1 MDLSQYAELFLAESR
16 EHLSACNQLLLDWER
31 SPANLA
37 PVGGLFRAVHT
48 VKGMA
53 ATMGYARVT
62 DLAHRAENLLDL
74 VRRGGRP
81 ATDDLLQL
89 LFRARDAL
97 EHAVEL
103 SVAGRED
110 EIDVAEVVADLE
122 GAAAHLGP
130 HPLAPS
136 PRSGEGERG
145 GEVPPV
151 AVGRL
156 VQVTLRAEAPLKGGR
171 ALLVIKK
178 AQAVGPVQAVT
189 PPESAFEADEFDG
202 RFSFR
207 IGGAAGVAEI
217 ERAVRAAGEVEHV
230 TVGGEER
237 RPASGADSLPSAPE
251 TKSRHIRVDLGR
263 LDGLMDL
270 IGELVTVR
278 GRLNE
283 LAAYARDPAID
294 DVAIQVSRLSRELQ
308 AEIIQAR
315 MTPVWQ
321 VFDRFPRLVR
331 DLARELGKQVAF
343 RVEGKEI
350 ELDRAILDELGDPL
364 LHLLRNAVDHGI
376 EAPAERRSRGKKPE
390 GEIVLAAVRER
401 ASVVISV
408 SDDGRG
414 IARAKILERAKRDG
428 VVDPHAEALS
438 DDQLLRVLARP
449 GFSTA
454 ESVTSVSGR
463 GVGIDV
469 AMTRIRAL
477 GGSIDIRSQEGKGTT
492 FVLRLPVTLA
502 IVRAL
507 IAGVG
512 AERYALPLT
521 YVSETVELCVQAT
534 TTVERRAARVL
545 REVASI
551 GAGHAATALSQLTN
565 RRIMISVPQI
575 NIARLEEVPDLLGN
589 PQDVVAAVL
598 MHMLGDLTGRTLL
611 LFPEAV
617 GRRLCD
623 MLLRRPIG
631 TTNVFDAL
639 EQSCLKEA
647 GNILSGAYMNAL
659 SDFMGMLLLP
669 SVPSLV
675 VDLSAA
681 VLTTTYLNFGHE
693 RDFVFCV
700 ETEFHID
707 SAEGLRGHFLLLPD
721 LASLKAIFDAIRL
734 T

>member
-16 EHLSACNQLLLDWER
+16 EHLSACNQLLLEWER

-110 EIDVAEVVADLE
+110 EIDVAEVVAELE

-145 GEVPPV
+145 GEVPPA

-207 IGGAAGVAEI
+207 IGGAAETAAM
-217 ERAVRAAGEVEHV
+217 ERGVRAAGDVEHV

-237 RPASGADSLPSAPE
+237 GPGAGAGAAPSAAPE

-283 LAAYARDPAID
+283 LAASARDPAID

-308 AEIIQAR
+308 DEIIQAR

-331 DLARELGKQVAF
+331 DLSRELGKQVAF

-364 LHLLRNAVDHGI
+364 LHLLRNAVDHGV
-376 EAPAERRSRGKKPE
+376 ESQAERRRSGKKPE
-390 GEIVLAAVRER
+390 AEIVLAAVRER
-401 ASVVISV
+401 ASVAISV

-414 IARAKILERAKRDG
+414 IDRKRILERAKRDG
-428 VVDPHAEALS
+428 VVDPHAEALT

-454 ESVTSVSGR
+454 EAVTSVSGR

-469 AMTRIRAL
+469 AVTRIRAL
-477 GGSIDIRSQEGKGTT
+477 GGSIEIRSEEGKGTT
-492 FVLRLPVTLA
+492 FVMRLPVTLA

-521 YVSETVELCVQAT
+521 YVAETVEFGVQAT
-534 TTVERRAARVL
+534 TIVEGREAIVL
-545 REVASI
+545 RDRVVPLV
-551 GAGHAATALSQLTN
+551 HL
-565 RRIMISVPQI
+565 RR
-575 NIARLEEVPDLLGN
+575 LLGVSGDA
-589 PQDVVAAVL
+589 PTRCPIIVLEMGERTSGVVVDG
-598 MHMLGDLTGRTLL
+598 MLGQQEIVVKG
-611 LFPEAV
+611 
-617 GRRLCD
+617 
-623 MLLRRPIG
+623 
-631 TTNVFDAL
+631 FDAPQGTL
-639 EQSCLKEA
+639 PVF
-647 GNILSGAYMNAL
+647 SGATIMGDGVPAL
-659 SDFMGMLLLP
+659 ILDAGGLL
-669 SVPSLV
+669 
-675 VDLSAA
+675 
-681 VLTTTYLNFGHE
+681 
-693 RDFVFCV
+693 
-700 ETEFHID
+700 
-707 SAEGLRGHFLLLPD
+707 
-721 LASLKAIFDAIRL
+721 
-734 T
+734 

>member
-16 EHLSACNQLLLDWER
+16 EHLSACNQLLLEWER
-31 SPANLA
+31 APASPA

-53 ATMGYARVT
+53 ATMGYTRVT
-62 DLAHRAENLLDL
+62 DVAHRTENLLDL
-74 VRRGGRP
+74 LRRGSQP
-81 ATDDLLQL
+81 ATDELLQL
-89 LFRARDAL
+89 LFRARDSL
-97 EHAVEL
+97 EQAVEL
-103 SVAGRED
+103 SVVGRED
-110 EIDVAEVVADLE
+110 EIDVTEILADLD
-122 GAAAHLGP
+122 GAAAALTGVGGRP
-130 HPLAPS
+130 APVV
-136 PRSGEGERG
+136 GEE
-145 GEVPPV
+145 PQPAPV
-151 AVGRL
+151 VEAPAVAGRL
-156 VQVTLRAEAPLKGGR
+156 VQVTLRSEAPLKGGR
-171 ALLVIKK
+171 ALLAVKK
-178 AQAVGPVQAVT
+178 AQALGPVRNVT
-189 PPESAFEADEFDG
+189 PSETAFESDDFDG

-207 IGGAAGVAEI
+207 IETTAQAEDV
-217 ERAVRAAGEVEHV
+217 ERAVRAAGDVEHV

-237 RPASGADSLPSAPE
+237 RAAPGAGAAAAAAPGADA
-251 TKSRHIRVDLGR
+251 KSRHIRVDLRR

-283 LAAYARDPAID
+283 LAAQRRDPAVD
-294 DVAIQVSRLSRELQ
+294 DVAIQVSRLSTELQ

-331 DLARELGKQVAF
+331 DLARELGKQVTF

-376 EAPAERRSRGKKPE
+376 ETPAERRRHGKKPE
-390 GEIVLAAVRER
+390 GEIVLSAIRER

-428 VVDPHAEALS
+428 IVDAHAEALS

-521 YVSETVELCVQAT
+521 YVSETVEFGVQAT
-534 TTVERRAARVL
+534 TIVEGREAIVLKDRVVPLVHLRRLLGVGGDAPTRCPIIVLEMGERR
-545 REVASI
+545 SGI
-551 GAGHAATALSQLTN
+551 
-565 RRIMISVPQI
+565 
-575 NIARLEEVPDLLGN
+575 
-589 PQDVVAAVL
+589 VVDG
-598 MHMLGDLTGRTLL
+598 MLGQQEIVVKG
-611 LFPEAV
+611 
-617 GRRLCD
+617 
-623 MLLRRPIG
+623 
-631 TTNVFDAL
+631 FDAPQGTL
-639 EQSCLKEA
+639 PVF
-647 GNILSGAYMNAL
+647 SGATIMGDGFPAL
-659 SDFMGMLLLP
+659 ILDAGGLL
-669 SVPSLV
+669 
-675 VDLSAA
+675 
-681 VLTTTYLNFGHE
+681 
-693 RDFVFCV
+693 
-700 ETEFHID
+700 
-707 SAEGLRGHFLLLPD
+707 
-721 LASLKAIFDAIRL
+721 
-734 T
+734 

>member
-16 EHLSACNQLLLDWER
+16 EHLSACNQLLLEWER
-31 SPANLA
+31 APASPA

-62 DLAHRAENLLDL
+62 DVAHRTENLLDL
-74 VRRGGRP
+74 LRRGSQP
-81 ATDDLLQL
+81 ATDELLQL
-89 LFRARDAL
+89 LFRARDSL
-97 EHAVEL
+97 EQAVEL
-103 SVAGRED
+103 SVVGRED
-110 EIDVAEVVADLE
+110 EIDVTEILADLD
-122 GAAAHLGP
+122 GAAAALTGAGGRP
-130 HPLAPS
+130 APV
-136 PRSGEGERG
+136 GG
-145 GEVPPV
+145 GEEEPLPAPV
-151 AVGRL
+151 VEAPVVAGRL
-156 VQVTLRAEAPLKGGR
+156 VQVTLRSEAPLKGGR
-171 ALLVIKK
+171 ALLALKK
-178 AQAVGPVQAVT
+178 AQALGPVRNVT
-189 PPESAFEADEFDG
+189 PSETAFESDDFDG

-207 IGGAAGVAEI
+207 IETTAQAEDV
-217 ERAVRAAGEVEHV
+217 ERAVRAAGDVEHV

-237 RPASGADSLPSAPE
+237 RAAPAGGAAAPAAPAADA
-251 TKSRHIRVDLGR
+251 KSRHIRVDLRR

-283 LAAYARDPAID
+283 LAAQRRDPAVD
-294 DVAIQVSRLSRELQ
+294 DVAIQVSRLSTELQ

-331 DLARELGKQVAF
+331 DLARELGKQVTF

-364 LHLLRNAVDHGI
+364 LHLLRNAVDHGV
-376 EAPAERRSRGKKPE
+376 EAPAERRRHGKKPE

-428 VVDPHAEALS
+428 IVDAHAEALS

-521 YVSETVELCVQAT
+521 YVSETVEFGVQAT
-534 TTVERRAARVL
+534 TIVEGREAIVLKDRVVPLVHLRRLLGVGGDAPIRCPIIVLEMGERR
-545 REVASI
+545 SGI
-551 GAGHAATALSQLTN
+551 
-565 RRIMISVPQI
+565 
-575 NIARLEEVPDLLGN
+575 
-589 PQDVVAAVL
+589 VVDG
-598 MHMLGDLTGRTLL
+598 MLGQQ
-611 LFPEAV
+611 EIVVKA
-617 GRRLCD
+617 
-623 MLLRRPIG
+623 
-631 TTNVFDAL
+631 FDAPQGTL
-639 EQSCLKEA
+639 PVF
-647 GNILSGAYMNAL
+647 SGATIMGDGFPAL
-659 SDFMGMLLLP
+659 ILDAGGLL
-669 SVPSLV
+669 
-675 VDLSAA
+675 
-681 VLTTTYLNFGHE
+681 
-693 RDFVFCV
+693 
-700 ETEFHID
+700 
-707 SAEGLRGHFLLLPD
+707 
-721 LASLKAIFDAIRL
+721 
-734 T
+734 

>member
-16 EHLSACNQLLLDWER
+16 EHLSACNQLLLEWEK

-62 DLAHRAENLLDL
+62 DLAHRAENLLDSL
-74 VRRGGRP
+74 RRGGRP
-81 ATDDLLQL
+81 ANDELLQL

-97 EHAVEL
+97 EQAVEL
-103 SVAGRED
+103 SVVGREE
-110 EIDVAEVVADLE
+110 EIDVAEVVADLD
-122 GAAAHLGP
+122 GAAAQLGP

-178 AQAVGPVQAVT
+178 AQVVGPVHAVT

-207 IGGAAGVAEI
+207 IGGTTGAADI
-217 ERAVRAAGEVEHV
+217 ERAVRGAGDVEHV

-237 RPASGADSLPSAPE
+237 RALPGPGASPAAPPE

-263 LDGLMDL
+263 LDVLMDL

-283 LAAYARDPAID
+283 LAASARDPAID

-308 AEIIQAR
+308 DEIIQAR

-331 DLARELGKQVAF
+331 DLARELGKQIAF

-364 LHLLRNAVDHGI
+364 LHLLRNAVDHGV
-376 EAPAERRSRGKKPE
+376 ESTAERRRRGKKLE

-401 ASVVISV
+401 ASVAISV

-414 IARAKILERAKRDG
+414 IDRKKTLERAKRDG
-428 VVDPHAEALS
+428 VVDPHAEALT

-454 ESVTSVSGR
+454 DAVTSVSGR

-469 AMTRIRAL
+469 AVTRIRAL
-477 GGSIDIRSQEGKGTT
+477 GGSIEVRSEEGKGTT
-492 FVLRLPVTLA
+492 FVMRLPVTLA

-521 YVSETVELCVQAT
+521 YVAETVEFGVQAT
-534 TTVERRAARVL
+534 TIVEGREAIVLRDRVVPLVHLRRLLGVSGDAPTRCPIIVLEMGERR
-545 REVASI
+545 SGI
-551 GAGHAATALSQLTN
+551 
-565 RRIMISVPQI
+565 
-575 NIARLEEVPDLLGN
+575 
-589 PQDVVAAVL
+589 VVDG
-598 MHMLGDLTGRTLL
+598 MLGQQEIVVKG
-611 LFPEAV
+611 
-617 GRRLCD
+617 
-623 MLLRRPIG
+623 
-631 TTNVFDAL
+631 FDAPHGTL
-639 EQSCLKEA
+639 PVF
-647 GNILSGAYMNAL
+647 SGATI
-659 SDFMGMLLLP
+659 MGDGVPTLILDAGGLL
-669 SVPSLV
+669 
-675 VDLSAA
+675 
-681 VLTTTYLNFGHE
+681 
-693 RDFVFCV
+693 
-700 ETEFHID
+700 
-707 SAEGLRGHFLLLPD
+707 
-721 LASLKAIFDAIRL
+721 
-734 T
+734 

>member
-74 VRRGGRP
+74 VRRGARP

-89 LFRARDAL
+89 LFRGREAL

-136 PRSGEGERG
+136 PRSGEGERV
-145 GEVPPV
+145 GEVPP
-151 AVGRL
+151 AAAGRL

-178 AQAVGPVQAVT
+178 AQAVGPVHAVT

-237 RPASGADSLPSAPE
+237 RPAPGAGALPAAPE

-321 VFDRFPRLVR
+321 VFDRCPRLVR

-364 LHLLRNAVDHGI
+364 LHLLRNAVDHGV
-376 EAPAERRSRGKKPE
+376 ELPADRRRRGKKPE

-401 ASVVISV
+401 GSVAISV

-414 IARAKILERAKRDG
+414 IDRKKILERAQRDG
-428 VVDPHAEALS
+428 VVDPHAEALT

-454 ESVTSVSGR
+454 EAVTSVSGR

-469 AMTRIRAL
+469 AVTRIRAL
-477 GGSIDIRSQEGKGTT
+477 GGSLEIRSEEGTGTT
-492 FVLRLPVTLA
+492 FVMRLPVTLA
-502 IVRAL
+502 SVRAL

-521 YVSETVELCVQAT
+521 YVSETVEFGVQAT
-534 TTVERRAARVL
+534 TTVEGREAIVL
-545 REVASI
+545 RDHVVPLV
-551 GAGHAATALSQLTN
+551 HL
-565 RRIMISVPQI
+565 RR
-575 NIARLEEVPDLLGN
+575 LLGVSGDA
-589 PQDVVAAVL
+589 PTRCPIIVLEMGERRSGIVVDG
-598 MHMLGDLTGRTLL
+598 MLGQQEIVVKG
-611 LFPEAV
+611 
-617 GRRLCD
+617 
-623 MLLRRPIG
+623 
-631 TTNVFDAL
+631 FDAPQGTL
-639 EQSCLKEA
+639 PVF
-647 GNILSGAYMNAL
+647 SGATIMGDGVPAL
-659 SDFMGMLLLP
+659 ILDAGGLL
-669 SVPSLV
+669 
-675 VDLSAA
+675 
-681 VLTTTYLNFGHE
+681 
-693 RDFVFCV
+693 
-700 ETEFHID
+700 
-707 SAEGLRGHFLLLPD
+707 
-721 LASLKAIFDAIRL
+721 
-734 T
+734 

>member
-16 EHLSACNQLLLDWER
+16 EHLSACNQLLLEWER
-31 SPANLA
+31 APANPG

-62 DLAHRAENLLDL
+62 DVAHRTENLLDL
-74 VRRGGRP
+74 LRRGSQP
-81 ATDDLLQL
+81 ATDELLQL
-89 LFRARDAL
+89 LFRARDSL
-97 EHAVEL
+97 EQAVEL
-103 SVAGRED
+103 SVVGRED
-110 EIDVAEVVADLE
+110 EIDVTEILADLD
-122 GAAAHLGP
+122 GAAAALTGAGGRP
-130 HPLAPS
+130 APAGGV
-136 PRSGEGERG
+136 GEEPQPATVV
-145 GEVPPV
+145 EAPAV
-151 AVGRL
+151 AGRL
-156 VQVTLRAEAPLKGGR
+156 VQVTLRSEAPLKGGR
-171 ALLVIKK
+171 ALLALKK
-178 AQAVGPVQAVT
+178 AQALGPVRNVT
-189 PPESAFEADEFDG
+189 PSETAFESDDFDG

-207 IGGAAGVAEI
+207 IETTAQAEDV
-217 ERAVRAAGEVEHV
+217 ERAVRTAGDVEHV
-230 TVGGEER
+230 TVGVEER
-237 RPASGADSLPSAPE
+237 RTAPGGSAAAPAAPPGDA
-251 TKSRHIRVDLGR
+251 KSRHIRVDLRR

-283 LAAYARDPAID
+283 LAAQRRDPAVD
-294 DVAIQVSRLSRELQ
+294 DVAIQVSRLSTELQ
-308 AEIIQAR
+308 TEIIQAR

-331 DLARELGKQVAF
+331 DLARELGKQVTF

-376 EAPAERRSRGKKPE
+376 EAPAERRRQGKKPE

-428 VVDPHAEALS
+428 IVDAHAETLS

-521 YVSETVELCVQAT
+521 YVSETVEFGVQAT
-534 TTVERRAARVL
+534 TIVEGREAIVLKDRVVPLVHLRRLLGVGGDAPSRCPIIVLEMGERR
-545 REVASI
+545 SGI
-551 GAGHAATALSQLTN
+551 
-565 RRIMISVPQI
+565 
-575 NIARLEEVPDLLGN
+575 
-589 PQDVVAAVL
+589 VVDG
-598 MHMLGDLTGRTLL
+598 MLGQQ
-611 LFPEAV
+611 EIVVKA
-617 GRRLCD
+617 
-623 MLLRRPIG
+623 
-631 TTNVFDAL
+631 FDAPQGTL
-639 EQSCLKEA
+639 PVF
-647 GNILSGAYMNAL
+647 SGATIMGDGFPAL
-659 SDFMGMLLLP
+659 ILDAGGLL
-669 SVPSLV
+669 
-675 VDLSAA
+675 
-681 VLTTTYLNFGHE
+681 
-693 RDFVFCV
+693 
-700 ETEFHID
+700 
-707 SAEGLRGHFLLLPD
+707 
-721 LASLKAIFDAIRL
+721 
-734 T
+734 